1 MSTANVTVPGE
12 LNIVTTRGDTCTLT
26 ITITSNGTTPINIT
40 GRTYAS
46 QVRGNWDDVFPAA
59 TFTCTV
65 TNAAGG
71 VLVIVLSSSQ
81 TALLEAGNY
90 FWDLQENA
98 SGVITT
104 VLSGAFVVLPD
115 ATRL

>member
-1 MSTANVTVPGE
+1 MATANVNVAGE

-26 ITITSNGTTPINIT
+26 ITITSDGTTPINIT
-40 GRTYAS
+40 GRTYTS
-46 QVRGNWDDVFPAA
+46 MVRRNWDDPTAAA

-65 TNAAGG
+65 TNGPSG
-71 VLVIVLSSSQ
+71 ILVIALSPTQ
-81 TALLEAGNY
+81 TAALDDANY

-115 ATRL
+115 ATR